1 MPVLIAVWFALV
13 GGLAALAGL
22 AGMRR
27 VRRLRRHGLTTWA
40 VAVPAPA
47 VRGSRPDALLSPG
60 PPSAVRSRQVLIQY
74 PLADGRVIERMAPSS
89 ARKSVSLQPGQ
100 KVLVWYD
107 PNDPDDILVYG
118 RWGRAADRAFVT
130 AGVLL
135 VLIGV
140 AVATFGH

>member
-118 RWGRAADRAFVT
+118 RWGRTADRAFVI
-130 AGVLL
+130 AGALFVLL
-135 VLIGV
+135 GA